1 MNLNGHELAGIFH
14 DKFKN
19 PIYFPAF
26 LDEAAVDLIG
36 NAFSVQTAAV
46 FILNQKFIDDGRLQ
60 LYVLGEV
67 IDFPLALF
75 FFKFIVCFIEIG
87 FLVEHRN
94 DLIQELA
101 DQIGFQTQ
109 IFIVCLVE

>member
-1 MNLNGHELAGIFH
+1 MNLNGHEFAGVFH
-14 DKFKN
+14 DKLKN
-19 PIYFPAF
+19 PVDFPAF

-46 FILNQKFIDDGRLQ
+46 FILRQKFIDHCRLQ

-75 FFKFIVCFIEIG
+75 FFKFIVGFIEVG
-87 FLVEHRN
+87 FLVEYRN

-101 DQIGFQTQ
+101 DQVSLQTQ
-109 IFIVCLVE
+109 IFIICLVK